1 MPTWED
7 VRRLGLVLPDVIE
20 ATSYGRPCLKVRGRA
35 FANMSPSEPGALVVR
50 VLPEEQALLVA
61 ARPDVY
67 YVTPHYEGYGA
78 VLIRLDC
85 VDEEELVGR
94 LEDAW
99 ELVSTR
105 GKRRR

>member
-1 MPTWED
+1 
-7 VRRLGLVLPDVIE
+7 VIE
-20 ATSYGRPCLKVRGRA
+20 GTSYRQPCLKVRGKT

-78 VLIRLDC
+78 VLIRLES
-85 VDEEELVGR
+85 VDEDELMGR

-105 GKRRR
+105 SKQRR